1 MLSRVAERI
10 YWLGRYME
18 RMENTAR
25 LINVNSNLLLDL
37 PKGTHIGWTTL
48 IDILGCHE
56 EFANKDIKNEELG
69 IIRFLLSDAGSPVS
83 ILFSLRSAR
92 ENARTTREIIP
103 TEAWEL
109 INDTY
114 LYAKE
119 NASKSASRGGRTR
132 FLKYIAERSQQFT
145 GLLAGAMSHTS
156 AYEFIRLGRNLE
168 RTDMTTRIIDVGSVN
183 LITNNHAGA
192 KPEGTKEDSL
202 EPFINI
208 LWMSVLQSLSA
219 YQMYRQHVQDRV
231 NGEDVVMF
239 TLQNADFPR
248 SVASCLAQLV
258 VCLNK
263 LPSAEAALR
272 SVAAAQ
278 RRVNAADIADI
289 LESSKLHDFI
299 DTVQMDIASIHQDIA
314 ATWFLPVTMESA

>member
-18 RMENTAR
+18 RTENTAR

-56 EFANKDIKNEELG
+56 EFTNKDIKNEELG
-69 IIRFLLSDAGSPVS
+69 ILRFLLSDNSSPVS
-83 ILFSLRSAR
+83 ILFSLRMAR

-114 LYAKE
+114 LFAKE
-119 NASKSASRGGRTR
+119 NASKSAGRGSRTR
-132 FLKYIAERSQQFT
+132 FLKHIAERSQQLT

-183 LITNNHAGA
+183 LITNNRTSKGD
-192 KPEGTKEDSL
+192 GSKEESND
-202 EPFINI
+202 PFISI

-239 TLQNADFPR
+239 ILQNPDFPR

-278 RRVNAADIADI
+278 RRIHAADIVDI
-289 LESSKLHDFI
+289 LATSKLHDFI
-299 DTVQMDIASIHQDIA
+299 DTVQMDIASIHQDVA
-314 ATWFLPVTMESA
+314 ATWFLPVAMESA